1 MSDVR
6 NGPEKEML
14 LAVLEF
20 KKEYNGTQYFSGF
33 MGLNSLSASVKDGK
47 IFLNLQKWPKNENNS
62 RVTFSKEEDITF

>member
-20 KKEYNGTQYFSGF
+20 RKEHNGTQYFSGF

-47 IFLNLQKWPKNENNS
+47 IFLNLQKWPKNENTNKS
-62 RVTFSKEEDITF
+62 SFAKEDDITF